1 MRRGGPRVKPW
12 RRGKARQCGRRIREQ
27 GSVLLPAGVLS
38 QPATQQGLEAITSSR
53 DGALLLLRLLSL
65 MLQPLLLSLLYLLQE
80 RGPTLFC
87 RSAGGKKSRKDA
99 GRKRAAEKKKKKI
112 TCCRQSALL
121 SSSLFPPPPSALAAP
136 PSSAQHQNLGPR
148 WVPVP
153 GLYRLAVFTLV
164 TYFPSGE
171 LRLLL

>member
-87 RSAGGKKSRKDA
+87 RSAGGKKIQERCWEKASCRNK
-99 GRKRAAEKKKKKI
+99 KKNHLLSSERAAELFSLS
-112 TCCRQSALL
+112 TSSLRSG
-121 SSSLFPPPPSALAAP
+121 SSSLFR
-136 PSSAQHQNLGPR
+136 SSAE
-148 WVPVP
+148 
-153 GLYRLAVFTLV
+153 
-164 TYFPSGE
+164 SGA
-171 LRLLL
+171 

>member
-65 MLQPLLLSLLYLLQE
+65 MLQPPLLSLLYLLQE

-87 RSAGGKKSRKDA
+87 RSAGGKKIQERCWEKASCRK
-99 GRKRAAEKKKKKI
+99 KKKNHLLSSERAAELFSLS
-112 TCCRQSALL
+112 TSSLRSG
-121 SSSLFPPPPSALAAP
+121 SSSLFRST
-136 PSSAQHQNLGPR
+136 SE
-148 WVPVP
+148 
-153 GLYRLAVFTLV
+153 
-164 TYFPSGE
+164 SGA
-171 LRLLL
+171 

>member
-1 MRRGGPRVKPW
+1 MRRGGLRVKPW

-87 RSAGGKKSRKDA
+87 RSAGGKKIQERCWEKASCR
-99 GRKRAAEKKKKKI
+99 KKKKKNH
-112 TCCRQSALL
+112 LL
-121 SSSLFPPPPSALAAP
+121 SSERAAELFSLSTSSLRSGSSSLFRST
-136 PSSAQHQNLGPR
+136 SE
-148 WVPVP
+148 
-153 GLYRLAVFTLV
+153 
-164 TYFPSGE
+164 SGA
-171 LRLLL
+171 

>member
-99 GRKRAAEKKKKKI
+99 GRKRAAEKKKKKNH
-112 TCCRQSALL
+112 LL
-121 SSSLFPPPPSALAAP
+121 SSERAAELFSLSTSSLRSGSSSLFRST
-136 PSSAQHQNLGPR
+136 SE
-148 WVPVP
+148 
-153 GLYRLAVFTLV
+153 
-164 TYFPSGE
+164 SGA
-171 LRLLL
+171 

>member
-87 RSAGGKKSRKDA
+87 RSAGGKKIQERCWEKASCR
-99 GRKRAAEKKKKKI
+99 EKKKKNH
-112 TCCRQSALL
+112 LL
-121 SSSLFPPPPSALAAP
+121 SSERAAELFSLSTSSLRSGSSSLFRSA
-136 PSSAQHQNLGPR
+136 SE
-148 WVPVP
+148 
-153 GLYRLAVFTLV
+153 
-164 TYFPSGE
+164 SGA
-171 LRLLL
+171 

>member
-12 RRGKARQCGRRIREQ
+12 RRGKAGQCGRRIREQ

-80 RGPTLFC
+80 CGPTLFC
-87 RSAGGKKSRKDA
+87 RSAGGKKKSRKDA
-99 GRKRAAEKKKKKI
+99 GRKRAAEKKKKNH
-112 TCCRQSALL
+112 LL
-121 SSSLFPPPPSALAAP
+121 SSERAAELFSLSTSSLRSGSSSLFRST
-136 PSSAQHQNLGPR
+136 SE
-148 WVPVP
+148 
-153 GLYRLAVFTLV
+153 
-164 TYFPSGE
+164 SGA
-171 LRLLL
+171 

>member
-12 RRGKARQCGRRIREQ
+12 RRGKAGQCGRRIREQ

-87 RSAGGKKSRKDA
+87 RSAGGKKKSRKDA
-99 GRKRAAEKKKKKI
+99 GRKRAAEKKKKKNH
-112 TCCRQSALL
+112 LL
-121 SSSLFPPPPSALAAP
+121 SSERAAELFSLSTSSLRSGSSSLFRST
-136 PSSAQHQNLGPR
+136 SE
-148 WVPVP
+148 
-153 GLYRLAVFTLV
+153 
-164 TYFPSGE
+164 SGA
-171 LRLLL
+171 